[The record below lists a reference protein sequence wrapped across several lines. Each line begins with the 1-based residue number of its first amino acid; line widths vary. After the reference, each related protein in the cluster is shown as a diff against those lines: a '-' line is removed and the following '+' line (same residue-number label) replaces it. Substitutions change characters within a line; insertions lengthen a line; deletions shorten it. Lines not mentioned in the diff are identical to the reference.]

1 MTTARNNDTQDTE
14 QPKSPHR
21 RSWLKGI
28 GIGAASLGA
37 GALATKAYIDSN
49 DGTQTKQNAYGTHQA
64 GIVTPQPAAAIIA
77 VFDVLAKDKKG
88 FEKLLRTLT
97 DRITFLTQGGLLPQI
112 DSKFPPLNSGIMGDK
127 VFPDNLTMTVSLG
140 ASVFDGRFGLTNLK
154 PLHLQDMQPFPNDA
168 LEPETTDGDLSI
180 QICSNT
186 AETCIHA
193 LRDIIKN
200 TPDLMTMRWQMDGFL
215 PPHMIRK
222 LGKDTMRNLLGFK
235 DGTSNVDAKNED
247 MLNELI
253 WVSDQVN
260 SASEPAWAK
269 GGSYQVV
276 RLIRNRVEFW
286 DRTPLQ
292 EQETIFGR
300 HKLSGA
306 PLGKPNEHDD
316 PDFASDPDGKR
327 IPHDSHIRLANPRT
341 PETRK
346 NLILRRGYNYS
357 QGLSKSGQLNMGL
370 LFVCYQSNLLNGFLT
385 VQGRMNGE
393 SLEEYIKPFGG
404 GYFFSLPGFAKG
416 EYLGQG
422 LIQAAV

>member
-1 MTTARNNDTQDTE
+1 MTTPDIKNAQDNE

-21 RSWLKGI
+21 RSWLKSI
-28 GIGAASLGA
+28 GVGAVGLGA
-37 GALATKAYIDSN
+37 GALATKAYINSQ
-49 DGTQTKQNAYGTHQA
+49 DGTQTQQDANGAHQA
-64 GIVTPQPAAAIIA
+64 GIITPQPAAAIIA

-97 DRITFLTQGGLLPQI
+97 DRITFLTQGGQLPQI
-112 DSKFPPLNSGIMGDK
+112 DPKFPPLNSGLMGDH

-140 ASVFDGRFGLTNLK
+140 ASVFDGRFGLTALK
-154 PLHLQDMQPFPNDA
+154 PKHLQDMKPFPNDA
-168 LEPETTDGDLSI
+168 LEPESTDGDVSI

-235 DGTSNVDAKNED
+235 DGTSNVDAKNAAL
-247 MLNELI
+247 LNELI
-253 WVSDQVN
+253 WVSDHAN
-260 SASEPAWAK
+260 SAGEPAWAQ

-306 PLGKPNEHDD
+306 PLGKSNEHDD
-316 PDFASDPDGKR
+316 PDFSSDPDGKR
-327 IPHDSHIRLANPRT
+327 IPHDAHIRLANPRT

-370 LFVCYQSNLLNGFLT
+370 LFVCYQSNLYNGFLT
-385 VQGRMNGE
+385 VQERMNGE

-404 GYFFSLPGFAKG
+404 GYFFSLPGFTKG
-416 EYLGQG
+416 GYLGQD
-422 LIQAAV
+422 LIETA

>member
-1 MTTARNNDTQDTE
+1 MTTVHINDTQDTE

-28 GIGAASLGA
+28 GVGAVSLGA
-37 GALATKAYIDSN
+37 GALATKAYIDSS
-49 DGTQTKQNAYGTHQA
+49 DGTQTKQDAYGTHQA
-64 GIVTPQPAAAIIA
+64 GIITPQPAAAIIV

-97 DRITFLTQGGLLPQI
+97 DRITFLTQGGQLPQI
-112 DSKFPPLNSGIMGDK
+112 DPKFPPLNSGIMGDK

-140 ASVFDGRFGLTNLK
+140 ASVFDGRFGLTDLK
-154 PLHLQDMQPFPNDA
+154 PQYLQDMQPFPNDA
-168 LEPETTDGDLSI
+168 LEPESTDGDLSI

-200 TPDLMTMRWQMDGFL
+200 TPDLMTMRWQMNGFL

-235 DGTSNVDAKNED
+235 DGTSNVDAKND
-247 MLNELI
+247 ALLNELI
-253 WVSDQVN
+253 WVSDHAN
-260 SASEPAWAK
+260 SAGEPAWAK

-327 IPHDSHIRLANPRT
+327 IPHDAHIRLANPRT